1 MRKLII
7 FSVFVTAVVTGIF
20 LFVSYQASYSHGFA
34 SAEQRF
40 EVRPGDDALSVG
52 ARLEEAGIVS
62 SRFAFVWD
70 LLRENRLHSLVAG
83 EYALSGTLTIPEIAY
98 LLAEGKVVPKDV
110 KVVFPEG
117 WTVRKM
123 AARLTASG
131 LPGDKFSYLV
141 THPLPEWR
149 DKFDFL
155 ADLPKDASVE
165 GYLFPDTYLF
175 NPEASGQT
183 IIETML
189 RTFGKKVDV
198 DLRKNLAVKQGS
210 LFAAVTLASIVENEV
225 PTERDRKI
233 VADLFSRRLSTGMP
247 LQSCATLQYILGV
260 DKKQYSYDE
269 THTVSPY
276 NTYLNKGLP
285 KGPVG
290 NPGLM
295 SLRAVAVPEPN
306 PYFYFLS
313 DPKTGETIFSATYD
327 EHVAAKAAH
336 GL

>member
-1 MRKLII
+1 MAL
-7 FSVFVTAVVTGIF
+7 VTAMF
-20 LFVSYQASYSHGFA
+20 LFVSYQASYSHG
-34 SAEQRF
+34 SVLSEQRF
-40 EVRPGDDALSVG
+40 EVRQGEDALSVG
-52 ARLEEAGIVS
+52 ERLEQSGIVS
-62 SRFAFVWD
+62 SRYAFIWD
-70 LLRENRLHSLVAG
+70 LLRENRLHRLVAG

-98 LLAEGKVVPKDV
+98 LLTEGKTVPRDT

-123 AARLTASG
+123 AARLTAAG

-141 THPLPEWR
+141 AHPLPEWR
-149 DKFDFL
+149 TQFDFL
-155 ADLPKDASVE
+155 ADLPAGASVE

-189 RTFGKKVDV
+189 KNFGKKVGP
-198 DLRKNLAVKQGS
+198 DLRKSLVAKQGS
-210 LFAAVTLASIVENEV
+210 LFSAVTLASIVENEV
-225 PTERDRKI
+225 PTERDRRI
-233 VADLFSRRLSTGMP
+233 VADLFSRRISDGMP

-269 THTVSPY
+269 TQTVSPY

-295 SLRAVAVPEPN
+295 SLRAVADPEPN
-306 PYFYFLS
+306 RYVYFLS
-313 DPKTGETIFSATYD
+313 DPKTGETIFSVTYD